1 MFRKRNIS
9 NDNAITEIVGTM
21 LILGISVSIF
31 SIVYISVLT
40 IPYPPSTPSSDIC
53 FSLNETKIVL
63 THFGGKELDLESD
76 VRIMIGDE
84 PPITLKVSDFLIDED
99 GDTYWGFG
107 EQFVYNDTTG
117 LVLENSVE
125 VTVIDQYSN
134 SVVAIGRKIITANRA
149 PVMTSPSPSNG
160 TTGVSI
166 SIFEL
171 NINIFDPNDDT
182 FDWSIETSPNIG
194 SSSGTSE
201 SDGVKTCSISGLTE
215 WTTYS
220 WYVNATDS
228 SGSGEWTNNTY
239 TFTTGSE
246 TGNNPPSFSNIN
258 PVNGASGISVDISSL
273 SLTIEDPEGDLF
285 DWSIETSPDI
295 GSSTGSGEGNGSKSC
310 SVSGLTYSTTYTWFV
325 NATDGNS
332 WTNSIYTF
340 TTGSETGNNPPSFSN
355 INPVNG
361 ASGISFDISSL
372 SLTIEDPEG
381 DLFDWSIETSPDSGS
396 STGSGEGNGSKSCS
410 VSGLTYST
418 TYTWFV
424 NATDGNSWTNNTYT
438 FTTENEPIWTL
449 LTYDN
454 FEDGWGNYTD
464 GGDDC
469 SLYTDGTY
477 AYENNA
483 ADIQDDS
490 NDDSSFYYTSGI
502 DVDSPGYTSIKI
514 DFWFITSGFNNGH
527 SFIIKYWTG
536 STYVEIER
544 LNYPSDFINNL
555 FYPIIIWINESEYA
569 FPSDMKIR
577 FECDAG
583 NNNDDI
589 YIDEIFV
596 YVK

>member
-1 MFRKRNIS
+1 MVKSYS
-9 NDNAITEIVGTM
+9 NDNAINEIVGTM

-40 IPYPPSTPSSDIC
+40 FPYSPSIPSSNIY
-53 FSLNETKIVL
+53 FSLDETKIVL

-76 VRIMIGDE
+76 IYITIGDE
-84 PPITLKVSDFLIDED
+84 SPITLKINDLLDDED
-99 GDTYWGFG
+99 GDGYWGFG
-107 EQFVYNDTTG
+107 EQLIYYDSNEA
-117 LVLENSVE
+117 VLEKSVE
-125 VTVIDQYSN
+125 VTVVDLDSN
-134 SVVAIGRKIITANRA
+134 SVVFIGKKIITANRA
-149 PVMTSPSPSNG
+149 PVMSSSSPSNG
-160 TTGVSI
+160 AIGVSI
-166 SIFEL
+166 DISEL
-171 NINIFDPNDDT
+171 NINIFDPDDDT

-194 SSSGTSE
+194 SSSGTSK

-215 WTTYS
+215 GITYT
-220 WYVNATDS
+220 WYVNATDP

-258 PVNGASGISVDISSL
+258 PVNGASVVSVDISSL
-273 SLTIEDPEGDLF
+273 SLTIEDLEGDLV
-285 DWSIETSPDI
+285 DWSIDTSPDI
-295 GSSTGSGEGNGSKSC
+295 GSST
-310 SVSGLTYSTTYTWFV
+310 
-325 NATDGNS
+325 
-332 WTNSIYTF
+332 SI
-340 TTGSETGNNPPSFSN
+340 S
-355 INPVNG
+355 
-361 ASGISFDISSL
+361 
-372 SLTIEDPEG
+372 
-381 DLFDWSIETSPDSGS
+381 DS
-396 STGSGEGNGSKSCS
+396 NGSKSCS

-438 FTTENEPIWTL
+438 FTTESEPIWTL

-454 FEDGWGNYTD
+454 FEDGWGNYSA
-464 GGDDC
+464 GGGDC
-469 SLYTDGTY
+469 SLYTGGSY
-477 AYENNA
+477 AYQGDNA

-514 DFWFITSGFNNGH
+514 DFWFRTYGFGTGN

-536 STYVEIER
+536 STYDEIER
-544 LNYPSDFINNL
+544 LSCPTNFLDNQ
-555 FYPIIIWINESEYA
+555 FYHKIIWINESDYA
-569 FPSDMKIR
+569 FPSDMKIK

-583 NNNDDI
+583 NNNDDV

>member
-1 MFRKRNIS
+1 MFLKKRYS
-9 NDNAITEIVGTM
+9 NDNAINEIVGTM

-40 IPYPPSTPSSDIC
+40 IPYPSSTPSSDIC
-53 FSLNETKIVL
+53 FSLDETEIVL
-63 THFGGKELDLESD
+63 THFGGEELDLYSQ
-76 VRIMIGDE
+76 VIIIIGDE
-84 PPITLKVSDFLIDED
+84 SPITVNVSDFLIDED

-332 WTNSIYTF
+332 WTN
-340 TTGSETGNNPPSFSN
+340 
-355 INPVNG
+355 
-361 ASGISFDISSL
+361 
-372 SLTIEDPEG
+372 
-381 DLFDWSIETSPDSGS
+381 
-396 STGSGEGNGSKSCS
+396 
-410 VSGLTYST
+410 
-418 TYTWFV
+418 
-424 NATDGNSWTNNTYT
+424 NTYT
-438 FTTENEPIWTL
+438 FTTESEPIWTL

-454 FEDGWGNYTD
+454 FEDGWGNYSA
-464 GGDDC
+464 GGGDC
-469 SLYTDGTY
+469 SLYTGGSY
-477 AYENNA
+477 AYQGDNA

-514 DFWFITSGFNNGH
+514 DFWFRTYGFGTGN

-536 STYVEIER
+536 STYDEIER
-544 LNYPSDFINNL
+544 LSCPTNFLDNQ
-555 FYPIIIWINESEYA
+555 FYHKIIWINESDYA
-569 FPSDMKIR
+569 FPSDMKIK

-583 NNNDDI
+583 NNNDDV